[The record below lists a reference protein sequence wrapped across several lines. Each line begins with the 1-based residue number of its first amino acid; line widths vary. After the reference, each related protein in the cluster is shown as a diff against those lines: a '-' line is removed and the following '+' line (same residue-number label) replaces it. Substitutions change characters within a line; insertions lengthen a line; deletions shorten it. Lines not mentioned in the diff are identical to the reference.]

1 MRWNAV
7 RAGFVCTLV
16 RLSTTTNRVTQP
28 GWWWLLCWLWP
39 LAAGQAPDKP
49 LLLRAQ
55 PGVLPAPT
63 YRVAE
68 VRDERPEKR
77 AVAWLLPTITSGPA
91 PTPRPVDL
99 QGGAA
104 VAVQQ
109 FARQSLPQQP
119 EQRPV
124 RLRLREL
131 RVTETPAPGGR
142 VEGRVRVELAY
153 DWLRPHDTPLPLT
166 VYRGGARYLRPATDI
181 STVEPA
187 LRQALVEGLRYLN
200 TWLPQAAAH
209 DVRLATSVR
218 PTYRNDQRQTEP
230 DTLFYDPARPLRW
243 SDFTGPPRAGI
254 YAAAVFPSFAYQGQP
269 RVHNGVVEL
278 DITLQVFVVR
288 SSSWV
293 GPAQHNPYSLN
304 HEQRHFDLVKLIA
317 ERFRRNTMDS
327 LTVADYNS
335 ILQIAYLKSFTEM
348 NRLQDRYDAET
359 HHGLDTAAQ
368 QRWNRQI
375 DAELRTFGVRR

>member
-1 MRWNAV
+1 MV
-7 RAGFVCTLV
+7 R
-16 RLSTTTNRVTQP
+16 RSTITNKVTRP

-39 LAAGQAPDKP
+39 LAAGSSADKP
-49 LLLRAQ
+49 LLLRAA
-55 PGVLPAPT
+55 PGILPAPT
-63 YRVAE
+63 FRITE
-68 VRDERPEKR
+68 VRDERPKQE
-77 AVAWLLPTITSGPA
+77 AVAWLLPSITGGAS

-104 VAVQQ
+104 AAVQQ

-119 EQRPV
+119 GQRPV
-124 RLRLREL
+124 RLRLQEL
-131 RVTETPAPGGR
+131 RVTETPAPDGR
-142 VEGRVRVELAY
+142 IEGRVRVELAY
-153 DWLRPHDTPLPLT
+153 EWLRPNDTPLLLT
-166 VYRGGARYLRPATDI
+166 VYRGGARYLRPTTDI

-187 LRQALVEGLRYLN
+187 LRQALVEGFRYLN

-209 DVRLATSVR
+209 DVRLATSVH
-218 PTYRNDQRQTEP
+218 PTYRNDQRLTEP
-230 DTLFYDPARPLRW
+230 DTLFYAPARPLRW
-243 SDFTGPPRAGI
+243 SDFTGQPRAGI
-254 YAAAVFPSFAYQGQP
+254 YAAAVFPSFSYQGQP

-293 GPAQHNPYSLN
+293 GPTQQNPYSLN
-304 HEQRHFDLVKLIA
+304 HEQRHFDLVKLVA
-317 ERFRRNTMDS
+317 ERFRRTTMDS

-375 DAELRTFGVRR
+375 DAELRSFGVRP